1 MLFHPC
7 EWVKMGFDG
16 IEGGLVVGKRSGIG
30 RQLRRLLC
38 TGFLAICLLALAA
51 PSGAAEDY
59 DPADAGHPVRIVAYV
74 LHPVGVIIDRLV
86 FRPAWWLGSREP
98 FRTLFGRTD

>member
-7 EWVKMGFDG
+7 EWVNMGSDG
-16 IEGGLVVGKRSGIG
+16 IEGGLVIGKRSEMG
-30 RQLRRLLC
+30 RRLRRWLC
-38 TGFLAICLLALAA
+38 AGFLAFALVALAA
-51 PSGAAEDY
+51 PSGAEQDY
-59 DPADAGHPVRIVAYV
+59 DPSEAGHPLRIAAYV
-74 LHPVGVIIDRLV
+74 MHPVGVIIDRLV